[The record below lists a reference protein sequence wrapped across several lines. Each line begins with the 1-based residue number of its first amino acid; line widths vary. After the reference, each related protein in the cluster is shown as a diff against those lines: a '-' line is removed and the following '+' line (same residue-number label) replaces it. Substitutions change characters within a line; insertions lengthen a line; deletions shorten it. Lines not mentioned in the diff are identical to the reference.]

1 MVGIKINAINIEADK
16 IIINVK
22 GRNFMNSPV
31 TPGQNNKGKKAESV
45 VMVEAIIGQD
55 ILSEASI

>member
-1 MVGIKINAINIEADK
+1 MSIEADK
-16 IIINVK
+16 IIMSVT

-31 TPGQNNKGKKAESV
+31 TPGQNSNGKNAESV

-55 ILSEASI
+55 IL